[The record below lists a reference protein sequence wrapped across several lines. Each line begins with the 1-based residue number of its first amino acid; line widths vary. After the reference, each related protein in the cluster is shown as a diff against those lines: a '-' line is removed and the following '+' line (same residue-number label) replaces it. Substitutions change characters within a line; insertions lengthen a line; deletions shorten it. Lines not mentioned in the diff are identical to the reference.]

1 MSDWLIL
8 IENASDLQQY
18 ETPHKVMRI
27 RDYLTNPQLF
37 TGRRPNVINL
47 ARSYAYQS
55 EGYYA
60 SLLAE
65 ARRHRVA
72 PTVQPMVELRQ
83 KSLYAHAIPELE
95 AALARDIEGNAAP
108 VERVLVAF
116 TTANVRGYERF
127 SKLLYDWFRMPII
140 EAQIS
145 GGSKPAIQ
153 SLRPVSP
160 HRLKGDERAFFLAAL
175 DKHTNRRWTAPKAKT
190 AAKWSLAV
198 LTDQREDNPPSSSAS
213 IKKLASIADRMGI
226 EVEPLYPNE
235 LASLA
240 EFDALF
246 IRATTAID
254 NFTYRFARRAEQ
266 EGMPVIDDTESMIRC
281 TNKVYLKE
289 LLGNANV
296 LAPRTEIL
304 DEKANFA
311 EVFDRLGSPVVLKAP
326 DGSFSRSVHKVAT
339 VSEFQERAKTL
350 FKDTALILAQEYMP
364 TDFDWR
370 VGVLGGEPLF
380 VSQYKMARG
389 HWQIAKHHEN
399 GGVHFGGVVAVPIE
413 KAPTA
418 VIETAVKCARL
429 IGDGLYG
436 IDLKQ
441 NERGVFVI
449 EINDNPNLDTDY
461 EDAILKDELWRRI
474 IDWFAARLEKRMGV
488 AIKSPGSQTTAGAI
502 SVEPHLLRAGQ

>member
-8 IENASDLQQY
+8 VEYTSDLAQH

-27 RDYLTNPQLF
+27 RDYLTTPNLF
-37 TGRRPNVINL
+37 TGRRPNIINL

-72 PTVQPMVELRQ
+72 PTVQAMVELRQ
-83 KSLYAHAIPELE
+83 KSLYQHAVPELE
-95 AALARDIEGNAAP
+95 ASIQRDIEGGAAP
-108 VERVLVAF
+108 IEKMLVAF
-116 TTANVRGYERF
+116 TTTQPRGYERF
-127 SKLLYDWFRMPII
+127 AKLLFDWFRAPLI
-140 EAQIS
+140 EVEIT
-145 GGSKPAIQ
+145 GGVKPKIQ
-153 SLRPVSP
+153 ALRIVSP
-160 HRLKGDERAFFLAAL
+160 HKLKGEERRFFLAAL
-175 DKHTNRRWTAPKAKT
+175 DQHTGRRWTAPKTKT

-198 LTDQREDNPPSSSAS
+198 LIDPKEEEPPSSASS
-213 IKKLASIADRMGI
+213 IKRLAAVADKMGV
-226 EVEPLYPNE
+226 EVEPIYPNE

-289 LLGNANV
+289 LLDNARIP
-296 LAPRTEIL
+296 APRTEIL
-304 DEKANFA
+304 DEKASFA
-311 EVFDRLGSPVVLKAP
+311 DIMARLGSPVVLKAP
-326 DGSFSRSVHKVAT
+326 DGSFSRSVHKVT
-339 VSEFQERAKTL
+339 TLEEFQSTAKKL
-350 FKDTALILAQEYMP
+350 YEDTALILAQEYMP
-364 TDFDWR
+364 TQFDWR

-380 VSQYKMARG
+380 ACQYKMARG
-389 HWQIAKHHEN
+389 HWQIAKQQKD
-399 GGVHFGGVVAVPIE
+399 GGLSFGGVNTIAVDQ
-413 KAPTA
+413 APKE
-418 VIETAVKCARL
+418 VIEASVRAARL

-449 EINDNPNLDTDY
+449 EINDNPNLET
-461 EDAILKDELWRRI
+461 EDEGEVLKDELWRRI
-474 IDWFAARLEKRMGV
+474 INWFAERLEKRMGGM
-488 AIKSPGSQTTAGAI
+488 AAPSSPAAAAPQPMLARAGAK
-502 SVEPHLLRAGQ
+502 

>member
-8 IENASDLQQY
+8 VESASDLQQY

-37 TGRRPNVINL
+37 TARRPNVINL

-83 KSLYAHAIPELE
+83 KSLYAHALPELD
-95 AALARDIEGNAAP
+95 AALAKDIEGNAAP
-108 VERVLVAF
+108 VERILVAF
-116 TTANVRGYERF
+116 ASANVRGYQRF
-127 SKLLYDWFRMPII
+127 SKLIYDWFRMPVI
-140 EAQIS
+140 EALVA

-153 SLRPVSP
+153 SLRPIAP
-160 HRLKGDERAFFLAAL
+160 HRLKGEEREFFLSAL
-175 DKHTNRRWTAPKAKT
+175 ANHTNRRWTAPKAK
-190 AAKWSLAV
+190 AAARWSLAV

-213 IKKLASIADRMGI
+213 VKKLAAIADKMGV

-289 LLGNANV
+289 LLGNANI

-304 DEKANFA
+304 DEKSNFG
-311 EVFDRLGSPVVLKAP
+311 EVIERLGAPVVLKAP
-326 DGSFSRSVHKVAT
+326 DGSFSRSVHKVGT
-339 VSEFQERAKTL
+339 VAEFQERAKIL

-389 HWQIAKHHEN
+389 HWQIAKHTAN
-399 GGVHFGGVVAVPIE
+399 GDINFGGTQTMPIE
-413 KAPTA
+413 DAPPA
-418 VIETAVKCARL
+418 VVETAVKCARL
-429 IGDGLYG
+429 IGEGLYG

-461 EDAILKDELWRRI
+461 EDAVLKDELWRRLI
-474 IDWFAARLEKRMGV
+474 AWFAQRLEKRMGGV
-488 AIKSPGSQTTAGAI
+488 VKPGADLRVVSSQ
-502 SVEPHLLRAGQ
+502 

>member
-1 MSDWLIL
+1 MSDWLVL
-8 IENASDLQQY
+8 VETASDLAQY

-27 RDYLTNPQLF
+27 RDYLTNPGLF
-37 TGRRPNVINL
+37 TGRRPNIINL

-72 PTVQPMVELRQ
+72 PVVQSMVELQQ
-83 KSLYAHAIPELE
+83 KSLYAHALPELD
-95 AALARDIEGNAAP
+95 AALQKDIDTGAIP
-108 VERVLVAF
+108 VEKMLVAF
-116 TTANVRGYERF
+116 TTAEVRGYERF
-127 SKLLYDWFRMPII
+127 SKLLFDWFRTPVLEAII
-140 EAQIS
+140 NVGA
-145 GGSKPAIQ
+145 KPSIQ
-153 SLRPVSP
+153 SLRIVSP
-160 HRLKGDERAFFLAAL
+160 HKLKGEERRFFIAAL
-175 DKHTNRRWTAPKAKT
+175 DTHTGRRWTAPKAKT
-190 AAKWSLAV
+190 AAKWSLAI
-198 LTDQREDNPPSSSAS
+198 LSDQREDNPPSSAAS
-213 IKKLASIADRMGI
+213 IKKLAAVADKLGV

-289 LLGNANV
+289 LLDNAGI

-304 DEKANFA
+304 DEKANVG
-311 EVFDRLGSPVVLKAP
+311 EVFDRLGAPVVLKAP
-326 DGSFSRSVHKVAT
+326 DGSFSRSVHKVST
-339 VSEFQERAKTL
+339 PTEFQERAKLL

-370 VGVLGGEPLF
+370 VGVLGGEPLYA
-380 VSQYKMARG
+380 SQYKMARG
-389 HWQIAKHHEN
+389 HWQILKHGPN
-399 GGVHFGGVVAVPIE
+399 GHVLEGGSNTVAIE
-413 KAPTA
+413 KAPPR
-418 VIETAVKCARL
+418 VIETAVKAARL

-436 IDLKQ
+436 IDLKD

-449 EINDNPNLDTDY
+449 EINDNPNLDADY
-461 EDAILKDELWRRI
+461 EGAVLKDELWRRI
-474 IDWFAARLEKRMGV
+474 IDWFATRLERRMGGAV
-488 AIKSPGSQTTAGAI
+488 KSATPQATPAPELKAASNQ
-502 SVEPHLLRAGQ
+502 

>member
-8 IENASDLQQY
+8 VEYTADLAQH

-27 RDYLTNPQLF
+27 RDYLTTPNLF
-37 TGRRPNVINL
+37 TGRRPNIINL
-47 ARSYAYQS
+47 ARSYSYQC

-72 PTVQPMVELRQ
+72 PTVQAMVELGR

-95 AALARDIEGNAAP
+95 AALQRDVENGAAP
-108 VERVLVAF
+108 IDKFLVAF
-116 TTANVRGYERF
+116 TSTQPRGFDRF
-127 SKLLYDWFRMPII
+127 AKLLYDWFRTPLI
-140 EAQIS
+140 EVEVT
-145 GGSKPAIQ
+145 GGVKPKIQ
-153 SLRPVSP
+153 NLKIVAP
-160 HRLKGDERAFFLAAL
+160 HKLKGEERRFFLSAL
-175 DKHTNRRWTAPKAKT
+175 DQHTSRRWTAPKTKT
-190 AAKWSLAV
+190 AAKWALAV
-198 LTDQREDNPPSSSAS
+198 LIDPKEDEGPSSSAS
-213 IKKLASIADRMGI
+213 IKRLAAVADRMGV
-226 EVEPLYPNE
+226 EVEPIYPNE

-289 LLGNANV
+289 LLDNAKIP
-296 LAPRTEIL
+296 APRTEIL
-304 DEKANFA
+304 DEKTNFA
-311 EVFDRLGSPVVLKAP
+311 DVMSRLGSPVVLKAP

-339 VSEFQERAKTL
+339 LEEFKATAAKL
-350 FKDTALILAQEYMP
+350 FEDTALILAQEFMP

-380 VSQYKMARG
+380 ACRYKMARG
-389 HWQIAKHHEN
+389 HWQIAKHQPD
-399 GGVHFGGVVAVPIE
+399 GGVTFGGTDTIPIE
-413 KAPTA
+413 EAPRA
-418 VIETAVKCARL
+418 VIEAAVKAARL

-436 IDLKQ
+436 IDLKE
-441 NERGVFVI
+441 NDRGVFVI
-449 EINDNPNLDTDY
+449 EINDNPNLDHDY
-461 EDAILKDELWRRI
+461 EGSVLKDELWRRLI
-474 IDWFAARLEKRMGV
+474 NWFSVRLEKRMG
-488 AIKSPGSQTTAGAI
+488 GAPATI
-502 SVEPHLLRAGQ
+502 AATPALSKAAS